1 MSQIDRAR
9 RIAATMSSDGW
20 GDVVEMLHA
29 QAQESADTLLDLM
42 GRKPDTLTGK
52 TAIKL
57 ASRRAALLDFME
69 SLTDEVKL
77 LASQRDAK

>member
-1 MSQIDRAR
+1 LSQIDRAR

-20 GDVVEMLHA
+20 GDVVEMLNT

-77 LASQRDAK
+77 LASQKESK